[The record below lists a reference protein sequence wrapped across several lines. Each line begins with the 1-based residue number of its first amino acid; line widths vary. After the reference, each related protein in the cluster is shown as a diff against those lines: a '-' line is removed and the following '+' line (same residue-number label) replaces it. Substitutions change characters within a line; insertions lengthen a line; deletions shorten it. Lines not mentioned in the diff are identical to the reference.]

1 MSVPAAASPGA
12 ADLNFGPTRRI
23 RRDARRAEKK
33 NEHPHARV
41 PWELRVLFTLIAL
54 AVLAQVGW
62 IISGG
67 SLYRI
72 NSPSMCPQVCVG
84 ALVIDRPLAAGATL
98 HKGET
103 VTFIPPGFS
112 VPYTHR
118 VVKVFANGTFQ
129 TKADAANIVDPW
141 LVSPSEL
148 KGVTVA
154 TVWGLGWLSSALPF
168 LAAGMSVIL
177 LLRRSFDV
185 RIRRAFDRL
194 MVVIMVVV
202 PVWLLKPLIRA
213 MVVQTTSLKNN
224 VERLTIVNTGLLP
237 SQFRASEGQF
247 KDFVASGQRITLTG
261 RIGTNGQVAVKQFVS
276 FHWLG
281 WTIVALV
288 IASPLLIFLIQLP
301 KQRRLAVQYLGPSL
315 AERLAKEYPEEVLAA
330 AFARVRGVAG
340 APEVPRAT
348 SMPTSSPPRALN
360 DDVNVLA
367 GESSFQPANVPEH
380 VPSREVEKANEPTKP
395 KKNKKNKKK
404 KNKKKKKK
412 DATKNTVEGPW

>member
-1 MSVPAAASPGA
+1 MMASPQA
-12 ADLNFGPTRRI
+12 TDLNFGPTRRI
-23 RRDARRAEKK
+23 RRVARRAEKK

-62 IISGG
+62 IVSGG

-72 NSPSMCPQVCVG
+72 DSSSMCPQVCVG
-84 ALVIDRPLAAGATL
+84 ALVIDRPLSSGETL

-129 TKADAANIVDPW
+129 TKGDAANIVDPW
-141 LVSPSEL
+141 LVAPSEL

-168 LAAGMSVIL
+168 LAAGMAIIL
-177 LLRRSFDV
+177 LFRRSFDV
-185 RIRRAFDRL
+185 RVRRAFDRL

-202 PVWLLKPLIRA
+202 PIWLLKPLIRA
-213 MVVQTTSLKNN
+213 TVVQTTSLKNN
-224 VERLTIVNTGLLP
+224 LERLTIVNTGLLP
-237 SQFRASEGQF
+237 SQFRATEGQF
-247 KDFVASGQRITLTG
+247 KDFVASGQRIILTG
-261 RIGTNGQVAVKQFVS
+261 RIGSDGQVAVKQFVS

-288 IASPLLIFLIQLP
+288 IASPLLIFLFQLP
-301 KQRRLAVQYLGPSL
+301 KQRRLAVQYLGPTL

-330 AFARVRGVAG
+330 AFARVSG
-340 APEVPRAT
+340 AQGAHEVPRVPSLAP
-348 SMPTSSPPRALN
+348 SGPPRALN
-360 DDVNVLA
+360 ADLGSFV
-367 GESSFQPANVPEH
+367 GESPVQPANTADH
-380 VPSREVEKANEPTKP
+380 LPSSEVERPLESKKP
-395 KKNKKNKKK
+395 
-404 KNKKKKKK
+404 KKKKKK
-412 DATKNTVEGPW
+412 KKKNNKKKNASKRNNEDLT